1 MADDYRGCGAG
12 SVFLAFVM
20 GAAIGGGIALLTA
33 PRSGNETRNKIKD
46 LSDEARDKVKEL
58 ADEAEERIKTVVE
71 EGRELLNEK
80 KDLIQAA
87 IDAGREAMEAE
98 RAKKKQA

>member
-33 PRSGNETRNKIKD
+33 PRSGSEMRNKIKD
-46 LSDEARDKVKEL
+46 LGDEARDRVKEL
-58 ADEAEERIKTVVE
+58 ADDAEERIKTVVE
-71 EGRELLNEK
+71 EGRTLLNEK

-98 RAKKKQA
+98 KAKKKQA

>member
-33 PRSGNETRNKIKD
+33 PRSGSETRGKIRD
-46 LSDEARDKVKEL
+46 LSDETLDRMKEL
-58 ADEAEERIKTVVE
+58 TDEAEGRLKGVVD

-87 IDAGREAMEAE
+87 IEAGKQAMEAE
-98 RAKKKQA
+98 KAKKKEA